1 MKKRKWIVVC
11 PACEEQEEVDMEDEY
26 TEEELVEKGQIIN
39 DSKIISL
46 CGPCRTNGKRG
57 L

>member
-11 PACEEQEEVDMEDEY
+11 PACEEQEEVDLEDEY
-26 TEEELVEKGQIIN
+26 TEEELAEKRQIII
-39 DSKIISL
+39 DSKIISH
-46 CGPCRTNGKRG
+46 CYSCRINGKRG